1 MHASYRRIL
10 RQTAVYT
17 AAAAVIMLAVSGAV
31 GGAKGLIGALL
42 GVALVTIFYGISLV
56 AVSRAAR
63 VSPQAMMITAIVT
76 FLVKIL
82 VLAVLVSQFA
92 GTTAFNPKLFGFTA
106 IVCILAWSIGQAV
119 VSARLKMLYVEPD
132 TQPAGPP
139 SASARGG
146 KLHVEPDGKR

>member
-1 MHASYRRIL
+1 MHASYRRVL

-31 GGAKGLIGALL
+31 GGVKGLIGALL
-42 GVALVTIFYGISLV
+42 GVALVAIFYGISLV

-82 VLAVLVSQFA
+82 VLAVLVTRLS
-92 GTTAFNPKLFGFTA
+92 GTTAFNSKLFGFTA

-119 VSARLKMLYVEPD
+119 VSARMKVLYVEPD
-132 TQPAGPP
+132 TQPGTP
-139 SASARGG
+139 SASAAGG